1 VKNQKPKLTKDR
13 SLTIPNLRAIENC
26 SNIFTKG
33 HLHTFFILVAGF
45 SMFAGLM
52 IANQRTLDAAEVT
65 KLQQVPSI
73 LSEPLKSQLLSRRS
87 VLTQRLAALDLK
99 FKTFDSGA
107 CNNGVEEGSAEYL
120 YCLATFNRLSKQL
133 SAYDSDAKKF
143 NRRIIFKKRVALL
156 SGGAFKIG
164 NKIRAFARK
173 SFTLVKGVSKV
184 MIGVWHAER
193 GSYQR
198 ARTLAR
204 FSELAEM
211 EELLRSLEHEK
222 RALLKKEILRTVIS
236 GDFDSRLFSRYPDKF
251 SLTLLR
257 AHMNL
262 QSGNYDAALGQ
273 IAAARNMNIESP
285 ALADAAVYAR
295 QMKAVAMERQRPANP
310 ALIRHQENMAG
321 AYAGWTLGMLLTD
334 ADMDATAVQVLT
346 TSAQTLAREGNID
359 DAKTAFELT
368 KSLSDGS
375 GKNKVWLPSSGIY
388 DGASEA
394 NILLDALEYG
404 QHDWNKSLSF
414 LRLAHKAS
422 PDNQRI
428 NEALAHAQ
436 ALMAS
441 EVK

>member
-1 VKNQKPKLTKDR
+1 MMRIFLSVLLLTMVSGAGTFVYAVDIPELLAVPDTLAKP
-13 SLTIPNLRAIENC
+13 A
-26 SNIFTKG
+26 
-33 HLHTFFILVAGF
+33 
-45 SMFAGLM
+45 
-52 IANQRTLDAAEVT
+52 
-65 KLQQVPSI
+65 
-73 LSEPLKSQLLSRRS
+73 KSQLLDQHKVLSGRIANLEKKIINFNSECHSVDKGSVAADKCRRS
-87 VLTQRLAALDLK
+87 QGRLQSKLQSYIVDAKAFNLRIG
-99 FKTFDSGA
+99 F
-107 CNNGVEEGSAEYL
+107 EEG
-120 YCLATFNRLSKQL
+120 R
-133 SAYDSDAKKF
+133 
-143 NRRIIFKKRVALL
+143 ALL
-156 SGGAFKIG
+156 MGYAFKMG
-164 NKIRAFARK
+164 AKMRAFAHQSLK
-173 SFTLVKGVSKV
+173 SINSTSRVLIS
-184 MIGVWHAER
+184 IWYAER
-193 GSYQR
+193 GDYQR
-198 ARTLAR
+198 ARHFIALPGNMADD
-204 FSELAEM
+204 LQEM
-211 EELLRSLEHEK
+211 DSLLRSLERKK
-222 RALLKKEILRTVIS
+222 RKLLKTAIPRLVIS
-236 GDFDSRLFSRYPDKF
+236 GGFDSRLFSRYPDKF

-285 ALADAAVYAR
+285 ALAGAAVYAR
-295 QMKAVAMERQRPANP
+295 QMKAAAMERQRPADS

-334 ADMDATAVQVLT
+334 ADMDATAVQTLT

-359 DAKTAFELT
+359 DAKTVFELA

-375 GKNKVWLPSSGIY
+375 GKNKAWLPSSGVY

-404 QHDWNKSLSF
+404 RHDWNKSLSF

-441 EVK
+441 QR